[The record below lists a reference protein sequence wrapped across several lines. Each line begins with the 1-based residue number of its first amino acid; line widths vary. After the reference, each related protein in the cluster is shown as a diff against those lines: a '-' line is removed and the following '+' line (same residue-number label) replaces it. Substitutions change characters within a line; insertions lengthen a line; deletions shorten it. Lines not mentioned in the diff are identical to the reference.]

1 MTEGDSAKTL
11 AVAGLSVV
19 GRDHYGVFP
28 LRGKCK
34 NVRDASVAQLTSN
47 QEFNDLKKILGLQQG
62 KDYKDV
68 SELRYG
74 RLMIMTDADND
85 GSHIKGLILN
95 MIHYFWPSLLKLGF
109 VVLTGDTNHQGFQG
123 VQTKSFTQT
132 LHSVLGMEMDNRGGV
147 SSTTRVSVPQLLRKL
162 ENTSRNSRSDCQV

>member
-1 MTEGDSAKTL
+1 MEELVRVKLQGSQSSMMPTRQVPQSGRCTLIVTEGDSAKTL

-62 KDYKDV
+62 KDYQDV

-74 RLMIMTDADND
+74 
-85 GSHIKGLILN
+85 
-95 MIHYFWPSLLKLGF
+95 
-109 VVLTGDTNHQGFQG
+109 
-123 VQTKSFTQT
+123 
-132 LHSVLGMEMDNRGGV
+132 
-147 SSTTRVSVPQLLRKL
+147 
-162 ENTSRNSRSDCQV
+162 